1 MVMPGGT
8 CDLAIAATEGD
19 DGNEATGDEQW
30 FMYTTT
36 LTGTPT
42 ATTCYPGQTE
52 DTDVD
57 VFTSC
62 DAASSLASSDD
73 AFCGDVTGGNNYA
86 SEVTIDVV
94 AGETYYFFWG

>member
-36 LTGTPT
+36 LRY
-42 ATTCYPGQTE
+42 ANCYNMLSWSNRRYEMLMYT
-52 DTDVD
+52 
-57 VFTSC
+57 
-62 DAASSLASSDD
+62 L
-73 AFCGDVTGGNNYA
+73 
-86 SEVTIDVV
+86 VV
-94 AGETYYFFWG
+94 MQQAH